1 MNTNMMISFLES
13 LPLMLFLLDSNL
25 CHAKLFAIQVM
36 VLNIRILETAVAK
49 SQFYSVLYNNSVIEN
64 GIIQRNK
71 VNRTTKNF
79 SV

>member
-1 MNTNMMISFLES
+1 
-13 LPLMLFLLDSNL
+13 MLFWLDSNL